1 MKLKGTFAG
10 TGFFGMRGATL
21 ALVSLFALIALSGC
35 RSANVDLSES
45 KGQLKVGSESARA
58 GLWREAMFRFNR
70 AVEIDPN
77 NAMAYNNLGVAYE
90 SNGEFDKAR
99 EAYLNALRLD
109 RGNPY
114 IQKNYSRFSEF
125 YQRFSK
131 NDEKDEEGED
141 EKPEN
146 EKSEEKS

>member
-1 MKLKGTFAG
+1 M
-10 TGFFGMRGATL
+10 
-21 ALVSLFALIALSGC
+21 
-35 RSANVDLSES
+35 
-45 KGQLKVGSESARA
+45 KVGAESARA

-77 NAMAYNNLGVAYE
+77 NAMAFNNLGVACE
-90 SNGEFDKAR
+90 SNGEFENAR

-125 YQRFSK
+125 YQKFDK
-131 NDEKDEEGED
+131 DKDDDKEKDE
-141 EKPEN
+141 KV
-146 EKSEEKS
+146 EEKS